1 MERLR
6 EHLRRIDGRGYKAYK
21 TIAGRYTFEG
31 FELLIDHVQGDPFA
45 APSRLRVRVP
55 QDVAGFPR
63 DSFEGESRKTALE
76 DFLTRRFQEAIDR
89 TAKGRRGSGESGAVG
104 IVPCGQEILE
114 RSSTIV
120 GDECVEVR
128 FVVGLPARGRTI
140 LGRQAE
146 TILCKEVPLIIERS
160 LRYGD
165 LDRDRLWAHV
175 KLAEDQDFIRR
186 SLSGKGLVAF
196 LANVSILPRRSG
208 VDDRPMNR
216 DQAVPLFSPPSLETS
231 FATPNSGVIT
241 GMGIPRGVT
250 LIVGGGYHGKS
261 TLLRAVE
268 RGIYNQIPE
277 DGRELVI
284 TNPHAVK
291 IRAEDGRRVEKVDIF
306 DFITNL
312 PAGKSTE
319 AFSSDDASGS
329 TSQAANIMEALELG
343 AELLLIDED
352 TSATNFMIRD
362 HRMQRLVRKEKEPIT
377 PFVDRVQALY
387 RDHGVSTIL
396 VLGGSGDYFDVA
408 DLVIMLDAY
417 RPRDV
422 TAQAKKIAKQVKTGR
437 TKEGAERKHRP
448 RRRAPLAE
456 SFDPRR
462 GKKAVKIDA
471 KRIDTIR
478 YGYEE
483 LDLSYIEQLVDLG
496 QTRAIGDAIHYAAKN
511 YVDGRRSLKEIVDLV
526 MRDVDHGGLDVINP
540 FERAPFGGYVIF
552 RGHELGAAINRLRTL
567 AVKSGR

>member
-6 EHLRRIDGRGYKAYK
+6 EKLRRIDGRGYKAYK
-21 TIAGRYTFEG
+21 TIAGTYRFEG

-55 QDVAGFPR
+55 QDIAGFPR
-63 DSFEGESRKTALE
+63 DSLAGKSRKTALE
-76 DFLTRRFQEAIDR
+76 DFLTRRFGEAIER
-89 TAKGRRGSGESGAVG
+89 TAKGRRGSGRSGAVG
-104 IVPCGQEILE
+104 IIPCGQEILE

-120 GDECVEVR
+120 RDECVEVR

-140 LGRQAE
+140 LGREAE
-146 TILCKEVPLIIERS
+146 TILFEEVPLIVERS

-186 SLSGKGLVAF
+186 SLPEKGLVAF

-208 VDDRPMNR
+208 VDDRPMDR
-216 DQAVPLFSPPSLETS
+216 DRAVPLFSPPSLETS
-231 FATPNSGVIT
+231 FDTPNSGIIT

-268 RGIYNQIPE
+268 RGVYNQIPE
-277 DGRELVI
+277 DGREFVI

-291 IRAEDGRRVEKVDIF
+291 IRAEDGRRVEKVDIS

-319 AFSSDDASGS
+319 AFSSDEASGS
-329 TSQAANIMEALELG
+329 TSQAANIVEALELG

-387 RDHGVSTIL
+387 RGRGVSTIL
-396 VLGGSGDYFDVA
+396 VLGGSGDYLDVA
-408 DLVIMLDAY
+408 DLVIMLDEY
-417 RPRDV
+417 RPRNV
-422 TAQAKKIAKQVKTGR
+422 TSQAKKVARQVKTGR
-437 TKEGAERKHRP
+437 KREGTERKYRP
-448 RRRAPLAE
+448 RPRAPLSG

-471 KRIDTIR
+471 KRIDTIF

-483 LDLSYIEQLVDLG
+483 LDLSYVEQLVDLG
-496 QTRAIGDAIHYAAKN
+496 QTRAIGDAIHYAAKH
-511 YVDGRRSLKEIVDLV
+511 YVDGRRTLKEIVDLV
-526 MRDVDHGGLDVINP
+526 MRDIDHGGLDVVNP
-540 FERAPFGGYVIF
+540 FERVPFGGYVAF
-552 RGHELGAAINRLRTL
+552 RRHELGAAINRLRSL